1 MKSWEKYERTNEPER
16 TLSILLAED
25 DLEMR
30 KLLSWSLERKGYKV
44 IECPD
49 GTTLMR
55 KLGLLGPLTSTQT
68 HDLIISDIRMPGATG
83 LQVLECA
90 REFDDFPPMILITAF
105 PDSASREQAL
115 RLGAVAMLAKPF
127 DIQELLEKVR
137 ETIPPRMERRDTLGV
152 WPDTETAPHFPFDI
166 TFRHGSGS
174 EAAKEYVRGTAA
186 KLRRFAD
193 HIVNGKI
200 IIDQSD
206 AAKPKKHRY
215 MLTLVLST
223 TGKPIVVKH
232 DTDVDASDE
241 NLYMA
246 VNVAFGIASR
256 ELKQYINK
264 RRSLKKRGS
273 KKNRFPEKSR
283 IYDEDEPDTD
293 TK

>member
-1 MKSWEKYERTNEPER
+1 
-16 TLSILLAED
+16 
-25 DLEMR
+25 MR

-55 KLGLLGPLTSTQT
+55 KLGLLGPRNHVQT

-105 PDSASREQAL
+105 PDSASREQAM

-127 DIQELLEKVR
+127 DIEEMIDRVR
-137 ETIPPRMERRDTLGV
+137 ETIPPESVKRRAHSL
-152 WPDTETAPHFPFDI
+152 WPDAQTEPRFPLDI

-174 EAAKEYVRGTAA
+174 EAAREYIRNTAA
-186 KLRRFAD
+186 KLRRYAD
-193 HIVNGKI
+193 HIVNGRI

-206 AAKPKKHRY
+206 VAKPKKHHY
-215 MLTLVLST
+215 TLTLVLST

-246 VNVAFGIASR
+246 INVAFGTASR
-256 ELKQYINK
+256 ELKQYIDK
-264 RRSLKKRGS
+264 RRSHKKRGS
-273 KKNRFPEKSR
+273 KKQRFPKKGR
-283 IYDEDEPDTD
+283 IYEKDEPDTD
-293 TK
+293 TN